1 MNRRSRKFLVGSGN
15 LLHGTFVVS
24 SLMEERMMRK
34 LVYALTAAAAIAVGV
49 PTFANAGE
57 VYIHG
62 DHGYYDRHDGPRFG
76 FREHERGREF
86 RRDFDRRDYGDRGY
100 GDRDFVVREHRD
112 YY

>member
-1 MNRRSRKFLVGSGN
+1 
-15 LLHGTFVVS
+15 
-24 SLMEERMMRK
+24 MMRK

-49 PTFANAGE
+49 PTLANAGE

-62 DHGYYDRHDGPRFG
+62 DHGYYDRDDGPRFV
-76 FREHERGREF
+76 FREHERSREF
-86 RRDFDRRDYGDRGY
+86 RHGFYRRDFRDRGY